1 MTESPSRQGVFTNF
15 VTAHNPRHLQN
26 WFFRAFLQKQHGLLS
41 YNRQELIALKLGGLL
56 GHESLHAPCNVFR
69 LHQGG

>member
-15 VTAHNPRHLQN
+15 VTAHNPRHLKN
-26 WFFRAFLQKQHGLLS
+26 SFFRAFLQKQHGHLF
-41 YNRQELIALKLGGLL
+41 YNGQELIALKLGRLL
-56 GHESLHAPCNVFR
+56 GHESLHASCNVSC